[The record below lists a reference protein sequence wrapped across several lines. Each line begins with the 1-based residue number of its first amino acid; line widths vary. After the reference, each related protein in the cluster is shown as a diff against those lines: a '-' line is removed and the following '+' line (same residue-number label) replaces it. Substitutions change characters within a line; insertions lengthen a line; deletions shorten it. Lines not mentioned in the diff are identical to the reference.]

1 MQVSS
6 KGTSV
11 PRRWALNLY
20 LAWAGLIQLGILLQ
34 GFLIGAFLFG
44 GLAWGRDG
52 HGIIGLALLVM
63 SLLLPLIGLL
73 AQLPGRMIG
82 LSFLFFVLVIIQM
95 ILGSIGGNIPLL
107 AALHPANA
115 MILFGLNLV
124 LIFQVRQIMR
134 ASE

>member
-1 MQVSS
+1 MQVTS

-11 PRRWALNLY
+11 PRRWAQNLY
-20 LAWAGLIQLGILLQ
+20 MVWAGLILLGILLQ
-34 GFLIGAFLFG
+34 GFLIGAYLFG
-44 GLAWGRDG
+44 GAAWGRDG
-52 HGIIGLALLVM
+52 HGIIGLVLLAL
-63 SLLLPLIGLL
+63 SLLLPLVGLL
-73 AQLPGRMIG
+73 AQLPGSMIG
-82 LSFLFFVLVIIQM
+82 MSFLLFVLLIIQV

-124 LIFQVRQIMR
+124 LIFRIRQIMR

>member
-11 PRRWALNLY
+11 SRRWAQNLY
-20 LAWAGLIQLGILLQ
+20 LTWAGLIQLGILVQ
-34 GFLIGAFLFG
+34 GFLIGAYLFG
-44 GLAWGRDG
+44 GASWGRDG
-52 HGIIGLALLVM
+52 HGIVGLVLLAM

-73 AQLPGRMIG
+73 AKLPGSMIG
-82 LSFLFFVLVIIQM
+82 LSFLLFVLVIIQM
-95 ILGSIGGNIPLL
+95 ILGSIGGNVPLL

-124 LIFQVRQIMR
+124 LIFQIRQLMR
-134 ASE
+134 AGE

>member
-1 MQVSS
+1 MQVTS

-11 PRRWALNLY
+11 PRRWAQNLY
-20 LAWAGLIQLGILLQ
+20 MVWAGLILVQ
-34 GFLIGAFLFG
+34 GFLIGAYLFG
-44 GLAWGRDG
+44 GATWGRDG
-52 HGIIGLALLVM
+52 HGIIGLVLLAL
-63 SLLLPLIGLL
+63 SLLLPLVGLL
-73 AQLPGRMIG
+73 AQLPGSMIG
-82 LSFLFFVLVIIQM
+82 MSFLLFVLVIIQV

-124 LIFQVRQIMR
+124 LIFRIRQIMR

>member
-6 KGTSV
+6 QGRSV
-11 PRRWALNLY
+11 SRRWAQNLY
-20 LAWAGLIQLGILLQ
+20 LAWVGLIQLGILLQ

-44 GLAWGRDG
+44 GAAWGRDG
-52 HGIIGLALLVM
+52 HSIIGLVLLAL
-63 SLLLPLIGLL
+63 SLLLPLVGLL

-82 LSFLFFVLVIIQM
+82 MSFLLFVLVIIQV
-95 ILGSIGGNIPLL
+95 ILGSIGGNAPLL

-124 LIFQVRQIMR
+124 LIFRIRQLMR